1 MCEKDGKTGM
11 IQPHLDRVLPL
22 VAKGAQSTR
31 DLANQLTWDSESI
44 RILAKL
50 DPRFH
55 VFGRGNAW
63 YVELATCAADSLDT
77 LTIPTPATPTRT
89 STMELTVNL
98 NDSADCEKA
107 LALLTLH
114 TGAKASKTKPTGGA
128 EGAKPMEPT
137 SGAATS
143 VQGTPATATR
153 VGSPTPATATSPTT
167 AAAPAATVPVG
178 TTPAI
183 GIEDCRNTYKQLVDL
198 VGAEKAKPLAAEA
211 LRAHGA
217 TTISN
222 LPAQNILSFLNH
234 LRRDIKAN
242 TPAPVGVAAAEVDP
256 MG

>member
-1 MCEKDGKTGM
+1 M

-22 VAKGAQSTR
+22 VAKGAASTR

-63 YVELATCAADSLDT
+63 YVELASCAADSLDT

-114 TGAKASKTKPTGGA
+114 TGAKTSKTRPTGGA

-137 SGAATS
+137 SGTAATS
-143 VQGTPATATR
+143 VQGTPATAVK

-167 AAAPAATVPVG
+167 AAAPAAATVPAG

-183 GIEDCRNTYKQLVDL
+183 GIEDCRNTNKQLVDL
-198 VGAEKAKPLAAEA
+198 VGPDKAKPLAAEA

-222 LPAQNILSFLNH
+222 LPAQNIPSFLNH
-234 LRRDIKAN
+234 LRRDIKTN
-242 TPAPVGVAAAEVDP
+242 TPAPVGVAAVEVDP
-256 MG
+256 MA